1 MKQLTLLLLAGII
14 LINSMSCYR
23 NIDELESQY
32 EKDKKVALTDGTD
45 VPQSDAEIVEAD
57 SLALAIIFS
66 PGDSINS
73 VTKNVTLPL
82 KGNNDCD
89 ISWYSNK
96 PVTISSTGTVRQPD
110 KGAGDEKVQLSAT
123 ITKGS
128 SRVFKDFNLIVKE
141 GDFPYIQNYITYI
154 INEANEIEVSDFDS
168 NMGNT
173 VIISSMILNRSVE
186 VIGYRAFA
194 NAEYITSIQI
204 PSGIK
209 KINNGAFNN
218 CSSMT
223 SISIPDSVTSIGN
236 YAFYGCT
243 ELSSIT
249 IPQNVTIIGNDAF
262 YACSSLK
269 NIYIKTSV
277 APSISVN
284 AFDGVS
290 KCTLHI
296 KSGATGF
303 TILPWSDTSK
313 ITIVSDL

>member
-1 MKQLTLLLLAGII
+1 MPDLEYLKNRFGKVAKPQMATHSNTQSEMILNKQLFGSIDISRDRYDMSEVPLKKK
-14 LINSMSCYR
+14 NSFEY
-23 NIDELESQY
+23 
-32 EKDKKVALTDGTD
+32 KKIYCKT
-45 VPQSDAEIVEAD
+45 PMEAYKMND
-57 SLALAIIFS
+57 LLALACV
-66 PGDSINS
+66 PEANVEVK
-73 VTKNVTLPL
+73 VTK
-82 KGNNDCD
+82 KRK
-89 ISWYSNK
+89 YY
-96 PVTISSTGTVRQPD
+96 
-110 KGAGDEKVQLSAT
+110 
-123 ITKGS
+123 
-128 SRVFKDFNLIVKE
+128 VK
-141 GDFPYIQNYITYI
+141 
-154 INEANEIEVSDFDS
+154 
-168 NMGNT
+168 
-173 VIISSMILNRSVE
+173 
-186 VIGYRAFA
+186 
-194 NAEYITSIQI
+194 
-204 PSGIK
+204 IK